1 MFNNNIFLIIFLVL
15 IMSNASA
22 KIIDIDDIEI
32 VAEDLLKLDSDDL
45 ITIDVRNVLF
55 GAKDV
60 ILMKPFK
67 KEFKEI
73 FAKIKEKSGEL
84 EAKRLH
90 SIILKSYESKLIDPN
105 MLQIIKKI
113 QEKNIK
119 IIAVTSGKIG
129 QYGEIES
136 REDLR
141 FDVLKKLGFDFSS
154 SFSVSNITLDNKPNE
169 IPLIFKNGI
178 LFTSNALKGDSL
190 SKFLQHIKFKPKKLI
205 HIDNSMRMLVNMESY
220 CKENNIEF
228 LGIHFTKIF
237 RKHSE
242 LLDSKI
248 VEKQFEILQTEGK
261 WISDPIAK
269 CMIDKNLTID
279 QCSKL

>member
-1 MFNNNIFLIIFLVL
+1 M
-15 IMSNASA
+15 
-22 KIIDIDDIEI
+22 
-32 VAEDLLKLDSDDL
+32 
-45 ITIDVRNVLF
+45 
-55 GAKDV
+55 
-60 ILMKPFK
+60 
-67 KEFKEI
+67 
-73 FAKIKEKSGEL
+73 
-84 EAKRLH
+84 H